1 MNNCNF
7 TGRLTKDPELKRTS
21 SGTAV
26 LDFNLAV
33 DRRDKEKHTDFIP
46 CKAWKTTAETMSNYL
61 RKGSLIAING
71 RLESRSYEANDGNK
85 RTVYEIVVNSFEF
98 LEKRAADPAPAQ
110 APTPPPVSEEA
121 YTAELDDLED
131 NLPFSI

>member
-21 SGTAV
+21 GGTAV
-26 LDFNLAV
+26 LDFTLAV

-46 CKAWKTTAETMSNYL
+46 CKAWTQTAETMSTYL

-71 RLESRSYEANDGNK
+71 RLESRSYEAQDGSK
-85 RTVYEIVVNSFEF
+85 RTIYEIVVNSFEF

-110 APTPPPVSEEA
+110 APTPPQIVEEA
-121 YTAELDDLED
+121 YTANDEQL
-131 NLPFSI
+131 LPFSIE

>member
-21 SGTAV
+21 GGTAV
-26 LDFNLAV
+26 LDFTLAV
-33 DRRDKEKHTDFIP
+33 DRRDKDKHTDFIP
-46 CKAWKTTAETMSNYL
+46 CKAWTQTAETMSNYL

-71 RLESRSYEANDGNK
+71 RLESRSYDANDGSK

-98 LEKRAADPAPAQ
+98 LEKRAADPVSTTP
-110 APTPPPVSEEA
+110 PPPPVSEEA
-121 YTAELDDLED
+121 YTSEDDD
-131 NLPFSI
+131 PALPFSLEGY

>member
-7 TGRLTKDPELKRTS
+7 TGRLTKDPELKHTN

-26 LDFNLAV
+26 LDFSLAV

-46 CKAWKTTAETMSNYL
+46 CKAWSVTAETMSNYL

-71 RLESRSYEANDGNK
+71 RLESRSYDTNDGSK

-110 APTPPPVSEEA
+110 VPTPPPVSEEA
-121 YTAELDDLED
+121 YTSELDDCEN

>member
-7 TGRLTKDPELKRTS
+7 TGRLTKDPELKHTNN
-21 SGTAV
+21 GTAV
-26 LDFNLAV
+26 LDFSLAV

-46 CKAWKTTAETMSNYL
+46 CKAWSVTAETMSNYL

-71 RLESRSYEANDGNK
+71 RLESRSYDTQDGSK

-110 APTPPPVSEEA
+110 APTPPPVSEED
-121 YTAELDDLED
+121 YTAELDDCEN

>member
-21 SGTAV
+21 GGTAV
-26 LDFNLAV
+26 LDFTLAV

-46 CKAWKTTAETMSNYL
+46 CKAWTQTAETMSNYL

-71 RLESRSYEANDGNK
+71 RLESRSYDANDGSK

-110 APTPPPVSEEA
+110 APTPPPIVEEA
-121 YTAELDDLED
+121 YTADDEQL
-131 NLPFSI
+131 LPFSIE